1 MSVFS
6 TLNSPLYTT
15 FPLFAP
21 LLDKFLGEPT
31 TALHSASP
39 ESGRKKTDLVRVG
52 WVGSERALIRSC
64 VDPIDL
70 EGAD

>member
-1 MSVFS
+1 MSVIS

-21 LLDKFLGEPT
+21 LLGKFLGAPT
-31 TALHSASP
+31 TAPPRSSTP
-39 ESGRKKTDLVRVG
+39 SGRKKTDPVWVG
-52 WVGSERALIRSC
+52 WVDGKRALIRSC

-70 EGAD
+70 AYAD